1 MEQAFQF
8 VEQLQSGDAIAALA
22 VGGVSFG
29 QLVLL
34 ALIVIVLAILL
45 RSARSRWQRSVAM
58 SRDSVRE
65 RYEKLKSDRTA
76 TREVD
81 KVLVELDQLA
91 RQVHGRLDTQ
101 LVKLE
106 ILINDADQ
114 RIDKLSRLVRAAQ
127 GTEALDI
134 TLDSEE
140 PYDDSPPAA
149 ATSGDAPASASLA
162 SVTLGTDKGK
172 SDGGESGPHGPIYR
186 LADRGMSPLEIAQ
199 QVGRTTG
206 EIELI
211 LSLRKAKAQLADP
224 AAAATSVRP
233 DA

>member
-1 MEQAFQF
+1 MEQAFRF
-8 VEQLQSGDAIAALA
+8 VEQLPSGDAIAALA
-22 VGGVSFG
+22 FGGVSFG

-34 ALIVIVLAILL
+34 ALIVIVLALLL

-114 RIDKLSRLVRAAQ
+114 RIDKLSRLVRATQ
-127 GTEALDI
+127 ETKSLDI

-140 PYDDSPPAA
+140 PCDDSLLAE
-149 ATSGDAPASASLA
+149 ATSSDAPVSASLA
-162 SVTLGTDKGK
+162 SVTAGNKK
-172 SDGGESGPHGPIYR
+172 SESEGAESGPYGPIYR
-186 LADRGMSPLEIAQ
+186 LADRGMSPVEIAQ

-206 EIELI
+206 EVELI
-211 LSLRKAKAQLADP
+211 LSLRKAKEQLNDATP
-224 AAAATSVRP
+224 AATDRSS
-233 DA
+233 